1 MTSCD
6 MLGMRTMLPARR
18 EQMTE
23 MEDVASPFKKQKRL
37 MKSIHTQVTSLTRLV
52 ILLILIEFIRMVKA

>member
-1 MTSCD
+1 
-6 MLGMRTMLPARR
+6 MLPARR

>member
-37 MKSIHTQVTSLTRLV
+37 MKSIHSQVTSLTRLV